1 VLETLIYLLT
11 PALSVAGSLFI
22 INAIIIFHE
31 LGHYTASRWCGLM
44 PKSVCVGF
52 GRLIAE
58 TKDRHNTKWQLRLWP
73 FGGYVDLCGMSKR
86 AVNKFLALKYGQK
99 VLIMLGGV
107 IANTLLAI
115 FLFWIA
121 SNIGYTYRL
130 PIIGK
135 VSSGG
140 VAADKQLKAGDHI
153 TMINRKTITTWQDV
167 AVTLL
172 MAKATNTPVNM
183 RIERDGDQIDV
194 PTIDASTPFSG
205 KGKGLFSLGFEPFTP
220 PWPAIITAVEP
231 GSPAAVAGLRV
242 KDKITSINGQT
253 VESADTVL
261 TTLQDNPD
269 TRIEIVVRRNGTLK
283 KYQIMLIQK
292 GNFVARGF
300 LGIRLA
306 PPNDEAQYQGFYQTG
321 LVDGL
326 LSASAEAWQYL
337 LIQAAAFYL
346 LIIGSLSINTLGGP
360 ILILSQTYALFSLEN
375 IVILLQWTA
384 AINMSL
390 AFINL
395 IPIPIFDGGRIMI
408 LSIEAMIG
416 RRLNPHVQDT
426 IDRITMA
433 IILGIAAMITYNDIM
448 RAAGFIQ

>member
-1 VLETLIYLLT
+1 
-11 PALSVAGSLFI
+11 
-22 INAIIIFHE
+22 
-31 LGHYTASRWCGLM
+31 
-44 PKSVCVGF
+44 
-52 GRLIAE
+52 
-58 TKDRHNTKWQLRLWP
+58 
-73 FGGYVDLCGMSKR
+73 
-86 AVNKFLALKYGQK
+86 
-99 VLIMLGGV
+99 
-107 IANTLLAI
+107 
-115 FLFWIA
+115 
-121 SNIGYTYRL
+121 
-130 PIIGK
+130 
-135 VSSGG
+135 
-140 VAADKQLKAGDHI
+140 
-153 TMINRKTITTWQDV
+153 
-167 AVTLL
+167 
-172 MAKATNTPVNM
+172 
-183 RIERDGDQIDV
+183 
-194 PTIDASTPFSG
+194 
-205 KGKGLFSLGFEPFTP
+205 
-220 PWPAIITAVEP
+220 
-231 GSPAAVAGLRV
+231 
-242 KDKITSINGQT
+242 
-253 VESADTVL
+253 
-261 TTLQDNPD
+261 
-269 TRIEIVVRRNGTLK
+269 
-283 KYQIMLIQK
+283 MLIQK

-321 LVDGL
+321 LIAGL
-326 LSASAEAWQYL
+326 LSATAEAWQYL

-360 ILILSQTYALFSLEN
+360 ILILSQTYALFSPEN